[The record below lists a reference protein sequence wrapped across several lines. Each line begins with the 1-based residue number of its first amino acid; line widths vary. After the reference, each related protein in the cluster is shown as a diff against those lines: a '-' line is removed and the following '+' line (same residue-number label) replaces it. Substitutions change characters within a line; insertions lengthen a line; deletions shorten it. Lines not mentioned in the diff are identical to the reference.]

1 MIPSNRLQHC
11 CFRFFQFVM
20 TFPHSF
26 SLLLASFRI
35 ISFSECHSEKAE
47 WERESWMIN
56 LKSRAHIYSIFL
68 WEGGVSAQLLD
79 MLSEMVLS
87 ETRLQLKLLVYW
99 NVWLVNGPLV
109 FDGACNASWSKLE
122 FFEAYKKKRQKIAC
136 HLIPYLVW
144 PVGVQP
150 NDGSNQINLKSQN
163 WTLIS
168 PLTFDLPAD
177 VQIKLCILV
186 TLPLYSRA
194 DAATK
199 VNISQFPKCAS
210 QWNQTSFQ
218 M

>member
-1 MIPSNRLQHC
+1 MLWSKNGKILFLFLTSHVSFKGLYSCRVCINCCFTKMILSNRLQHC

-68 WEGGVSAQLLD
+68 WEGGLSAQLLD

-122 FFEAYKKKRQKIAC
+122 FFEA
-136 HLIPYLVW
+136 
-144 PVGVQP
+144 
-150 NDGSNQINLKSQN
+150 
-163 WTLIS
+163 
-168 PLTFDLPAD
+168 
-177 VQIKLCILV
+177 
-186 TLPLYSRA
+186 
-194 DAATK
+194 
-199 VNISQFPKCAS
+199 
-210 QWNQTSFQ
+210 
-218 M
+218 